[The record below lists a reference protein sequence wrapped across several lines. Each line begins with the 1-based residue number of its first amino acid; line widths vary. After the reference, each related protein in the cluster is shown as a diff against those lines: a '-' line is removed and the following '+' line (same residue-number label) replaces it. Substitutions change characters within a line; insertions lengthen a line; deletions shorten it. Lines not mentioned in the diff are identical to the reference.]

1 MAAIVASPSLDVGL
15 VTNDIEGQT
24 RFYSGT
30 LGLEIVGRVEIPGV
44 GTITRFKA
52 GNSVLRVLVP
62 LKPAAAASRDD
73 GFAGTVGIRYV
84 ALKVT
89 DLADLVRRVA
99 NAGHVITVPVR
110 NLRPG
115 VDVALVEDADGNV
128 VELMEE
134 HAL

>member
-1 MAAIVASPSLDVGL
+1 MAAWIANPSLDVGL

-24 RFYSGT
+24 RFYGET
-30 LGLEIVGRVEIPGV
+30 LGLEILGRVEIPGV
-44 GTITRFKA
+44 GTITRFNV

-62 LKPAAAASRDD
+62 VEPATPTKRDG

-89 DLADLVRRVA
+89 DLAELVRRVA
-99 NAGHVITVPVR
+99 DAGHVISVPVR

-134 HAL
+134 HAQ